1 MKRKKTGDLLHHS
14 LIYKILSS
22 LLYLIAYPILFL
34 ITKIFL
40 GLKIKRRENLSKV
53 GDEYI
58 VVANHI
64 NMIDCA
70 MIALSI
76 FPRVPYFLTL
86 QSNLQIP
93 FIKYLVMLLR
103 GVPIPRNKSGKEKM
117 VNTINKLLKKGE
129 VVGIYPEGHLI
140 PYCDT
145 IREFKDGAFNFS
157 VKNSVQILP
166 IVFTYREVD
175 DIRRFIKKKP
185 FITLTILNPE
195 YPNLEVSKESIKE
208 LKQRV
213 YRKMNNERRMKKIF
227 NEELNEDKELQKEK
241 I

>member
-1 MKRKKTGDLLHHS
+1 
-14 LIYKILSS
+14 
-22 LLYLIAYPILFL
+22 
-34 ITKIFL
+34 
-40 GLKIKRRENLSKV
+40 
-53 GDEYI
+53 
-58 VVANHI
+58 
-64 NMIDCA
+64 MIDCA

-157 VKNSVQILP
+157 VKNSVPIIP

-227 NEELNEDKELQKEK
+227 NEELNEEKELQKEK

>member
-1 MKRKKTGDLLHHS
+1 MVC
-14 LIYKILSS
+14 
-22 LLYLIAYPILFL
+22 
-34 ITKIFL
+34 IF
-40 GLKIKRRENLSKV
+40 
-53 GDEYI
+53 Y
-58 VVANHI
+58 
-64 NMIDCA
+64 
-70 MIALSI
+70 
-76 FPRVPYFLTL
+76 
-86 QSNLQIP
+86 
-93 FIKYLVMLLR
+93 
-103 GVPIPRNKSGKEKM
+103 
-117 VNTINKLLKKGE
+117 
-129 VVGIYPEGHLI
+129 
-140 PYCDT
+140 
-145 IREFKDGAFNFS
+145 NFS
-157 VKNSVQILP
+157 VKNSVPILP

>member
-1 MKRKKTGDLLHHS
+1 MKRIIKGDLLHHS

-40 GLKIKRRENLSKV
+40 GLKVEGRENLSKV

-86 QSNLQIP
+86 QSNLEIP
-93 FIKYLVMLLR
+93 FIKYLVMLFR
-103 GVPIPRNKSGKEKM
+103 GIPIPRNKSGKEKM

-157 VKNSVQILP
+157 VKNSVPILP

-195 YPNLEVSKESIKE
+195 YPKPEVSKESIKE

-213 YRKMNNERRMKKIF
+213 YRKMNSERRMKKIF
-227 NEELNEDKELQKEK
+227 NEELNENDELQKEK